1 MKLFNLDWFYLII
14 QNLDMINDIQLNYTA
29 EDPLAKS
36 IEIAEEILKA
46 VDLLSGM
53 PWKYINISIG
63 TSRSQNGE
71 S

>member
-1 MKLFNLDWFYLII
+1 
-14 QNLDMINDIQLNYTA
+14 MINDIQLNYAA

-36 IEIAEEILKA
+36 IEIAEEILQA